1 MHQVIT
7 ICTLHVWHTQTVC
20 LSVCLSL
27 PPPPFFLPPP
37 PPLPLFS
44 HLSSPFYVCLSVSV
58 SLSLSVSIY
67 VSVSFSVSLCQSVCL
82 SASLSLSLFLPPS
95 PPPPFPPTSVPPS
108 VLGHLKPLY
117 CPPWEQE
124 YTRNTGQCRRL
135 RRLSAVEIT
144 DAVFHL

>member
-20 LSVCLSL
+20 LSVCL
-27 PPPPFFLPPP
+27 PPSPFFLPPP

-82 SASLSLSLFLPPS
+82 SASLSLFFSAH
-95 PPPPFPPTSVPPS
+95 PPPPFPPTSVSPS

-124 YTRNTGQCRRL
+124 YTRNTGQCRL

-144 DAVFHL
+144 DVVSQL